1 MEFIDSHLHLWD
13 LNQKINSWVI
23 KSNDPYLM
31 QNFTLNEVLNS
42 YTKEHTLAGFI
53 TIEAADG
60 DKTLDEVKWLSQ
72 LSQSLPP
79 NIRYCHIAYID
90 TTQNPKEFSEEL
102 EKFKPFEIVKG
113 FRDIC
118 SFSRNSNYSPCAND
132 ITLDEKKMPN
142 LLENLK
148 LLANNG
154 YIYDCQMYPDQLL
167 RAYPLIIESKVRTI
181 IDHCGL
187 PLSAKDEEFIGWQ
200 TMLDQYAESSV
211 IFKLS
216 GLEMN
221 DNWDNRG
228 RIIET
233 IIDKISI
240 DRLCYG
246 SNFPLI
252 KKDWLSELSNLLE
265 NIGLT
270 SQQTEKIFIKNT
282 LDFCFK

>member
-13 LNQKINSWVI
+13 LNQEINSWVV

-31 QNFTLNEVLNS
+31 QNFTLNEFLNS
-42 YTKEHTLAGFI
+42 HTKEHTLAGFI
-53 TIEAADG
+53 TIEAADS

-79 NIRYCHIAYID
+79 NIRYRHIAYID
-90 TTQNPKEFSEEL
+90 TTQNPKEFNEEL

-118 SFSRNSNYSPCAND
+118 SFSKNSNYSPCAND
-132 ITLDEKKMPN
+132 ITLDEKKMLN

-167 RAYPLIIESKVRTI
+167 RIYPLIIESEVKTI

-187 PLSAKDEEFIGWQ
+187 PLSAKDKEFIGWQ
-200 TMLDQYAESSV
+200 SMLDKYAQSSV
-211 IFKLS
+211 FFKLS

-221 DNWDNRG
+221 DNWDNRS
-228 RIIET
+228 RIIKT

-252 KKDWLSELSNLLE
+252 KKNWLNELLNLLK

-270 SQQTEKIFIKNT
+270 SQQTEKIFVKNA
-282 LDFCFK
+282 LDFCFR